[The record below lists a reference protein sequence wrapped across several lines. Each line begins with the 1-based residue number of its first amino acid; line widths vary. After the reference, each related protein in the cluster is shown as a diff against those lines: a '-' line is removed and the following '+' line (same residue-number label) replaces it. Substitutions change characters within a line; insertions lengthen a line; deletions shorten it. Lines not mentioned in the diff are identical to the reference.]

1 MNLFRTA
8 TATSLVV
15 VFLAGCS
22 STPAEDTGIS
32 VPAPP
37 SASISP
43 SPSPSP
49 SAAPSVSPSPSAAP
63 SAPVNS
69 VPTGPPP
76 GAKKPSG
83 IPKTPTDKIESPG
96 WTEGWITRG
105 GAGPCYGLVDN
116 DGKPY
121 AIYSDAGTELKKG
134 EYVRARLVPA
144 RLRISCGEG
153 AQMQMQAVERIR

>member
-32 VPAPP
+32 VPAQP
-37 SASISP
+37 SAS
-43 SPSPSP
+43 P
-49 SAAPSVSPSPSAAP
+49 SASPTAPSVAPSASPSAAP

-105 GAGPCYGLVDN
+105 GTGPCYGLADL

-121 AIYSDAGTELKKG
+121 AVYSDAGTDLKKG
-134 EYVRARLVPA
+134 DYVRARLVPA
-144 RLRISCGEG
+144 RLRINCGEG
-153 AQMQMQAVERIR
+153 TPVQMQAVERIR

>member
-1 MNLFRTA
+1 MRLSRTA
-8 TATSLVV
+8 AATSLVV
-15 VFLAGCS
+15 VFLTGCS

-32 VPAPP
+32 VPSPP
-37 SASISP
+37 SASPTQSP
-43 SPSPSP
+43 IT
-49 SAAPSVSPSPSAAP
+49 PSAAP
-63 SAPVNS
+63 SASPGTPFNS

-105 GAGPCYGLVDN
+105 GTGPCYGLVDV

-121 AIYSDAGTELKKG
+121 AVYSDAGTDLQKG
-134 EYVRARLVPA
+134 AYVRARFVPA
-144 RLRISCGEG
+144 RLRIDCGEG
-153 AQMQMQAVERIR
+153 TPVQMQAVERIR